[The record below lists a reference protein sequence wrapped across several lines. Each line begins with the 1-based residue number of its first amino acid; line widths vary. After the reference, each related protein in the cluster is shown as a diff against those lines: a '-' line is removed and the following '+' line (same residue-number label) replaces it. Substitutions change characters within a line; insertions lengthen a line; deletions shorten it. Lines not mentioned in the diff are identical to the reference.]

1 MKKMRKT
8 ITVTKFEK
16 IFEIFEIFLLLK
28 NVKKKLFHETSSNS
42 RKSMVNL
49 LFWIGKFFQRS
60 QNMKDFPL
68 VTVMVLRIF
77 FMTNKKFYFVQISKK
92 KMPFGET
99 LFFQD
104 GHLINTQCAEKNCS
118 KDLLFLE
125 IWIFPI
131 LLVYYGPPLWKNCNF
146 FFS

>member
-1 MKKMRKT
+1 MTKI

-16 IFEIFEIFLLLK
+16 NFEIFEIFLLLK
-28 NVKKKLFHETSSNS
+28 NVKKNLFHKTSSNF

-49 LFWIGKFFQRS
+49 LFQIGKFFQRS
-60 QNMKDFPL
+60 QNIKDSPL
-68 VTVMVLRIF
+68 VTVMVFRIF
-77 FMTNKKFYFVQISKK
+77 FMKNKKTFFVQISKK

-104 GHLINTQCAEKNCS
+104 GHLINTQCAEKIFS

-125 IWIFPI
+125 I
-131 LLVYYGPPLWKNCNF
+131 
-146 FFS
+146 